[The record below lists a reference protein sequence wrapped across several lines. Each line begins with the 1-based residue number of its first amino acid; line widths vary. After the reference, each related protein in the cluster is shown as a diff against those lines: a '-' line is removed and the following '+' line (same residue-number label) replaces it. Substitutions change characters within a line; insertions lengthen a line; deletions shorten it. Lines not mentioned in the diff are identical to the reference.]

1 MLVRAHEL
9 ESVRAAPRH
18 KPRAF
23 LALLGAHSISAGM
36 AAHIAAGAA
45 AMPLHALPY
54 AHRRLAL
61 PPVCASRLWP
71 SGGAVARPCAR
82 CAASRGPSRYF
93 QRTLAQVAG
102 SVDVTRA
109 RRRDGARA
117 AARWRRRPCGC
128 LGGSGPRRDG
138 LGRPY
143 SPSACV
149 FSAVACSAVWPRGA
163 CQSKVDRVWCLS
175 VKSSR

>member
-1 MLVRAHEL
+1 MLVPAHEL

-36 AAHIAAGAA
+36 AAHIPAGAA

-71 SGGAVARPCAR
+71 SGGGVARPRTRCAVYHFFGARHFEACAR
-82 CAASRGPSRYF
+82 
-93 QRTLAQVAG
+93 QRLDGTCEQVHAM
-102 SVDVTRA
+102 
-109 RRRDGARA
+109 
-117 AARWRRRPCGC
+117 
-128 LGGSGPRRDG
+128 
-138 LGRPY
+138 
-143 SPSACV
+143 
-149 FSAVACSAVWPRGA
+149 
-163 CQSKVDRVWCLS
+163 
-175 VKSSR
+175 